1 MVVEFALLIIAAYL
15 LGSLPAAYLA
25 AKVTRG
31 VDLRQYGSGNVGATN
46 LLRLTSKRVAIP
58 VFVFDAGKGMLMVW
72 VAHLVGLDFTQ
83 QLVIGLA
90 TIIGH
95 NWPVFLR
102 FSGGRGILTTIGVGL
117 VLPLINGIEPW
128 AMVVFAAIAI
138 PGAVVRNTPLRVFV
152 GLAALP
158 LASWLFGGPLIL
170 VIGYLVMLLLVII
183 RRLAVPRAAIAASI
197 SRRELLVNRLLF
209 DRDIRDREAWMSRLP
224 AEQERQRE
232 G

>member
-1 MVVEFALLIIAAYL
+1 MAIESALLILAAYL
-15 LGSLPAAYLA
+15 LGSVPAAYLA
-25 AKVTRG
+25 AKLTRG
-31 VDLRQYGSGNVGATN
+31 IDLRQYGSGNVGATN
-46 LLRLTSKRVAIP
+46 LMRVTSKRVAIP
-58 VFVFDAGKGMLMVW
+58 VFIFDSGKGMLMVW

-83 QLVIGLA
+83 QLAVGLA

-95 NWPVFLR
+95 NWPVFLH
-102 FSGGRGILTTIGVGL
+102 FSGGRGILTTMGVSI

-183 RRLAVPRAAIAASI
+183 RRLAVPRATIAASI

-209 DRDIRDREAWMSRLP
+209 DRDIRDREAWMSRLQ
-224 AEQERQRE
+224 AEQGKQRE